1 MKNDLTCGV
10 VRDLLPNY
18 VEGLT
23 SEETRQAVERHLGS
37 CPDCAARLEA
47 MRTQPAQAEA
57 EEAREV
63 EYLKKVRRSG
73 KRRVIAAILATALLL
88 ALAGAAKLFVLGE
101 PASREG
107 MSWTVRED
115 DSALDL
121 RVYTTWS
128 GVAYCRWRA
137 VEEGDGVVRLRA
149 SKVLP
154 SPIYSSGDYRTR
166 ISLEGVRE
174 VWLANQLIYQDGVPV
189 SAGAYAIYEAKTPY
203 VGDAPALGAVAEA
216 IGLDSQRW
224 SYTTELHTSDRPYR
238 WTIKFQDHWGDT
250 SAEMWMRYYYGPLML
265 ALVDNLDEVGWTYT
279 TATSSGKT
287 FCEGVLTLE
296 EANARLGELLEESDL
311 DQRWKSL
318 ESVKDF
324 AATPAG
330 TQVLYELLWGDLL
343 WEDKGITLDPRGWIE
358 TVLPETSPGGD
369 GFPEQE

>member
-1 MKNDLTCGV
+1 MKNDLTCAV
-10 VRDLLPNY
+10 VRDLLPSY
-18 VEGLT
+18 VENLT
-23 SEETRQAVERHLGS
+23 AEETGQAVERHLQS
-37 CPDCAARLEA
+37 CPDCAARLAA
-47 MRTQPAQAEA
+47 MQNQPAQAE

-73 KRRVIAAILATALLL
+73 KRRVLAAVLATVLLL

-115 DSALDL
+115 AGALDL

-174 VWLANQLIYQDGVPV
+174 VWLANQLVWQDGVPV
-189 SAGAYAIYEAKTPY
+189 SAGAYALYEARTPY

-216 IGLDSQRW
+216 VGLGSQW
-224 SYTTELHTSDRPYR
+224 SYTTELHTSGRPYR
-238 WTIKFQDHWGDT
+238 WTVNFQEHWGDT
-250 SAEMWMRYYYGPLML
+250 SLDTWMRCCYGPLML

-296 EANARLGELLEESDL
+296 EANARLAELLEKSDL
-311 DQRWKSL
+311 DGRWKTL

-330 TQVLYELLWGDLL
+330 VQVLYDLL
-343 WEDKGITLDPRGWIE
+343 WENLESAFSPRAWIE
-358 TVLPETSPGGD
+358 DVPREPSPGGAE
-369 GFPEQE
+369 FLEQE